1 MDDRKVLL
9 NRVRICDFVLQ
20 EIALF
25 LDNNPQNKEALE
37 CYQKYLDM
45 QREAREMYVKRYGP
59 LTHTDFAGGNR
70 NLTRRRSICGLMIKS
85 YSTQ

>member
-25 LDNNPQNKEALE
+25 LDNNHHNQEALD
-37 CYQKYLDM
+37 CYKKYLDM
-45 QREAREMYVKRYGP
+45 EREARETYVKKYGP
-59 LTHTDFAGGNR
+59 LTHTDFAGGNHW
-70 NLTRRRSICGLMIKS
+70 NWIDGPWPWELDEEA
-85 YSTQ
+85 

>member
-37 CYQKYLDM
+37 CYQKIFRYAKRSKRNVCQKVWTADSYRFCRRKPVELD
-45 QREAREMYVKRYGP
+45 
-59 LTHTDFAGGNR
+59 
-70 NLTRRRSICGLMIKS
+70 
-85 YSTQ
+85 

>member
-45 QREAREMYVKRYGP
+45 QREAREMYVKRYEP

-70 NLTRRRSICGLMIKS
+70 WNWIDGPWPWELDEEA
-85 YSTQ
+85 

>member
-25 LDNNPQNKEALE
+25 LDNNPDHKEALE
-37 CYQKYLDM
+37 CYKKYLDM
-45 QREAREMYVKRYGP
+45 GREARDMYVKKYGP
-59 LTHTDFAGGNR
+59 LSQTDFDGG
-70 NLTRRRSICGLMIKS
+70 TRWNWIDSPWPWELDEEE
-85 YSTQ
+85 